1 MLKIFIQQKAFYP
14 PEMSSSSPM
23 DLLSSDFVVPLEI
36 APTLD
41 RIVAMLANMHDA
53 VKAHGRYVSLSMYPF
68 VILF

>member
-1 MLKIFIQQKAFYP
+1 
-14 PEMSSSSPM
+14 MSSSSPT

-53 VKAHGRYVSLSMYPF
+53 VKAHGRCVALVFSVLHELYLTYLTLEKHFDP
-68 VILF
+68 L